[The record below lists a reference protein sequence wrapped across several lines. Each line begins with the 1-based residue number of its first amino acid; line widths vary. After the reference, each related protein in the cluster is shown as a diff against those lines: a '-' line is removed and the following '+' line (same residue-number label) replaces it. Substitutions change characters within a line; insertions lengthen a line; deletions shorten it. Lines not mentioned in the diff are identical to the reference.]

1 VLWEC
6 NGNGNHF
13 GYGLK
18 SVRGHLEPRG
28 SGTWRAKVFLGQDS
42 NGRQRY
48 LTRTVH
54 GTKREADAQLR
65 QLILEAGLA
74 HETSQATMDDLAA
87 KWLDLAAESLS
98 PSTLREYRR
107 LLEKIVLPQFG
118 SVKIRAIRPSDLDSF
133 YAGLRRRGVSG
144 RALSAQSV
152 HHVHA
157 LVRRLLNQALKW
169 GWILSNPALNA
180 SPPRV
185 DRVVLEVPDVET
197 VTQIINLAQE
207 RNPDI
212 ACFLRLAAIT
222 GARRGELC
230 AIRWRDFDKSG
241 VLSISHSIV
250 DGRNDELIEKGTK
263 THASRKVVMD
273 ALTMRVLDSQRERCE
288 ERSKSCGKK
297 LLRNSFVFSS
307 SLDGSIPWRP
317 HRVTLAF
324 KRLCDELEINGVR
337 LHDLRHFTAT
347 QMLASGVP
355 VKTVAGRLGH
365 ANAATTLNVYAHA
378 LESSDAEAAHLLGNI
393 LNDHGDY

>member
-1 VLWEC
+1 
-6 NGNGNHF
+6 
-13 GYGLK
+13 
-18 SVRGHLEPRG
+18 VRGHLEARG
-28 SGTWRAKVFLGQDS
+28 SGTWRAKVFLGQDA

-48 LTRTVH
+48 LTRTIH

-74 HETSQATMDDLAA
+74 HETSHATLNDLAA
-87 KWLDLAAESLS
+87 KWLELASETLS

-107 LLEKIVLPQFG
+107 LLEKIILPEFG
-118 SVKIRAIRPSDLDSF
+118 SVKVRAIRPSDLDTF
-133 YAGLRRRGVSG
+133 YARLRRRGVSG
-144 RALSAQSV
+144 SALSAQSV

-157 LVRRLLNQALKW
+157 LIRRLLNQALKW
-169 GWILSNPALNA
+169 GWIMTNPALNA

-185 DRVVLEVPDVET
+185 DRVELEVPDAAT
-197 VTQIINLAQE
+197 VTQIINFAQE

-212 ACFLRLAAIT
+212 ACFLRLAAVT

-230 AIRWRDFDKSG
+230 AIRWRDFDKKG
-241 VLSISHSIV
+241 TLTIKHSIV

-263 THASRKVVMD
+263 THASRKVVID
-273 ALTMRVLDSQRERCE
+273 ALTMRVVDSQRERGE
-288 ERSKSCGKK
+288 ERSKECGKRFS
-297 LLRNSFVFSS
+297 RNNFVFAS
-307 SLDGSIPWRP
+307 SLDGSVPWRP

-324 KRLCDELEINGVR
+324 KRLCGELGIIGVR

-347 QMLASGVP
+347 QMLASGIP

-378 LESSDAEAAHLLGNI
+378 LESSDAEAAHLLGSI
-393 LNDHGDY
+393 LNDHGDF

>member
-1 VLWEC
+1 
-6 NGNGNHF
+6 
-13 GYGLK
+13 
-18 SVRGHLEPRG
+18 VRGHLEARG
-28 SGTWRAKVFLGQDS
+28 VATWRAKVFLGQDV

-48 LTRTVH
+48 LTRTIH

-74 HETSQATMDDLAA
+74 HETSHATMEDLAA
-87 KWLDLAAESLS
+87 KWLELASETLS

-107 LLEKIVLPQFG
+107 LLEKIILPQFG
-118 SVKIRAIRPSDLDSF
+118 SVKVRAIRSSDLDTF
-133 YAGLRRRGVSG
+133 YGSLRRSGVSG
-144 RALSAQSV
+144 RPLSAQSV

-157 LVRRLLNQALKW
+157 LIRRLLNQALKW
-169 GWILSNPALNA
+169 GWILTNPALNA

-185 DRVVLEVPDVET
+185 DRVELEVPDVET
-197 VTQIINLAQE
+197 VTQIINFAQE

-212 ACFLRLAAIT
+212 ACFLRLAAVT

-230 AIRWRDFDKSG
+230 AIRWRDFDKKG
-241 VLSISHSIV
+241 TLSIKHSIV

-263 THASRKVVMD
+263 THASRKVVID
-273 ALTMRVLDSQRERCE
+273 AMTMRVIDSQRERGE
-288 ERSKSCGKK
+288 ERSKECGRKFS
-297 LLRNSFVFSS
+297 RNDFVFAS
-307 SLDGSIPWRP
+307 SLDGSVPWRP

-324 KRLCDELEINGVR
+324 KRLCDELGIDGVR

-378 LESSDAEAAHLLGNI
+378 LESSDAEAAHLIGGI

>member
-1 VLWEC
+1 MVDP
-6 NGNGNHF
+6 
-13 GYGLK
+13 
-18 SVRGHLEPRG
+18 VRGHLEARG
-28 SGTWRAKVFLGQDS
+28 SGTWRAKVFLGQDA

-54 GTKREADAQLR
+54 GTKREADGQLR

-74 HETSQATMDDLAA
+74 HETSHATMDDLAA
-87 KWLDLAAESLS
+87 KWLDLVSEALS

-107 LLEKIVLPQFG
+107 LLDKIILPQFG
-118 SVKIRAIRPSDLDSF
+118 SVKVRAIRPSELDAL
-133 YAGLRRRGVSG
+133 YARLRRRGVSG
-144 RALSAQSV
+144 RPLSAQSV

-157 LVRRLLNQALKW
+157 LIRRLLNQALKW
-169 GWILSNPALNA
+169 GWILTNPAINA

-185 DRVVLEVPDVET
+185 DRVELEVPDVET
-197 VTQIINLAQE
+197 VTNIIKLAKE

-212 ACFLRLAAIT
+212 ACFLRLAAVT

-230 AIRWRDFDKSG
+230 AIRWRDIDKSG
-241 VLSISHSIV
+241 ALSIKHSIV

-263 THASRKVVMD
+263 THASRKVVID
-273 ALTMRVLDSQRERCE
+273 ASTLLVLDSQRERCE
-288 ERSKSCGKK
+288 DRSKASGKRFT
-297 LLRNSFVFSS
+297 RNNFVFAS
-307 SLDGSIPWRP
+307 SLDGSVPWRP

-324 KRLCDELEINGVR
+324 KRLCNELGIKGVR

-378 LESSDAEAAHLLGNI
+378 LESSDAEAAQLLANV
-393 LNDHGDY
+393 LNDHGDD

>member
-1 VLWEC
+1 M
-6 NGNGNHF
+6 
-13 GYGLK
+13 
-18 SVRGHLEPRG
+18 RGHLEARG
-28 SGTWRAKVFLGQDS
+28 SGTWRAKVFLGQDV

-54 GTKREADAQLR
+54 GTKREADGQLR

-74 HETSQATMDDLAA
+74 HETSHAIVDDLAV
-87 KWLDLAAESLS
+87 KWLELVSETLS

-107 LLEKIVLPQFG
+107 LLEKIILPQFG
-118 SVKIRAIRPSDLDSF
+118 SVKVRAIRPSDLDTF
-133 YAGLRRRGVSG
+133 YARLRRRGVSG

-157 LVRRLLNQALKW
+157 LIRRLLNQALKW
-169 GWILSNPALNA
+169 GWILTNPASNA

-185 DRVVLEVPDVET
+185 APVELEVPDVAT
-197 VTQIINLAQE
+197 VTQIINFAQE

-212 ACFLRLAAIT
+212 ACFLRLAAVT

-241 VLSISHSIV
+241 ALSIKHSIV

-263 THASRKVVMD
+263 THASRKVAID
-273 ALTMRVLDSQRERCE
+273 ALTMRVVDSQRERSE
-288 ERSKSCGKK
+288 ERSKACGKK
-297 LLRNSFVFSS
+297 FSRSNFVFAS
-307 SLDGSIPWRP
+307 SLDGSVPWRP

-324 KRLCDELEINGVR
+324 KRLCNELGISGVR

-365 ANAATTLNVYAHA
+365 ANASTTLNVYAHA
-378 LESSDAEAAHLLGNI
+378 LASSDEDAAHLLGSI
-393 LNDHGDY
+393 LNDHGDF

>member
-1 VLWEC
+1 M
-6 NGNGNHF
+6 
-13 GYGLK
+13 
-18 SVRGHLEPRG
+18 RGHLEPRG
-28 SGTWRAKVFLGQDS
+28 SGTWRAKVFLGQDA

-74 HETSQATMDDLAA
+74 HETSHATMDDLAA
-87 KWLDLAAESLS
+87 KWLELASETLSL
-98 PSTLREYRR
+98 STLREYRR
-107 LLEKIVLPQFG
+107 LLEKIILPQFG
-118 SVKIRAIRPSDLDSF
+118 SAKVRAIRPSDLDTF
-133 YAGLRRRGVSG
+133 YASLRRRGVSG
-144 RALSAQSV
+144 RPLSAQSV

-157 LVRRLLNQALKW
+157 LIRRLLNQALKW
-169 GWILSNPALNA
+169 GWILTNPALNA

-185 DRVVLEVPDVET
+185 EPVELEVPDAET
-197 VTQIINLAQE
+197 VTRIINFAQE

-212 ACFLRLAAIT
+212 ACFLRLAAVT

-230 AIRWRDFDKSG
+230 AIRWRDFDKCG
-241 VLSISHSIV
+241 ALSIRHSIV

-263 THASRKVVMD
+263 THASRKVVID
-273 ALTMRVLDSQRERCE
+273 ALTLKVLDAQRERCE
-288 ERSKSCGKK
+288 KRSKGCGKK
-297 LLRNSFVFSS
+297 FSRNSFVFSS
-307 SLDGSIPWRP
+307 SLDGTAPWRP

-324 KRLCDELEINGVR
+324 KRLCDELGISGVR

-378 LESSDAEAAHLLGNI
+378 LESSDQAAAQLLGNI
-393 LNDHGDY
+393 LSDHGDL

>member
-1 VLWEC
+1 
-6 NGNGNHF
+6 
-13 GYGLK
+13 
-18 SVRGHLEPRG
+18 VRGHLEARG
-28 SGTWRAKVFLGQDS
+28 SGTWRAKVFLGQDA

-54 GTKREADAQLR
+54 GTRREADAQLR

-74 HETSQATMDDLAA
+74 HETSHATMDDLAA
-87 KWLDLAAESLS
+87 KWLDLASETLS

-107 LLEKIVLPQFG
+107 LLARIILPQFG
-118 SVKIRAIRPSDLDSF
+118 RVKVRAVRPSDLDSF
-133 YAGLRRRGVSG
+133 YTSLRRRGVNGG
-144 RALSAQSV
+144 RSLSAQSV

-157 LVRRLLNQALKW
+157 LIRRLLNQALKW
-169 GWILSNPALNA
+169 GWILTNPALNA

-185 DRVVLEVPDVET
+185 DRVELEVPDVET
-197 VTQIINLAQE
+197 VTQIINFAEE

-212 ACFLRLAAIT
+212 ACFLRLAAVT

-241 VLSISHSIV
+241 ALSIKHSIV

-263 THASRKVVMD
+263 TNATRKVVID
-273 ALTMRVLDSQRERCE
+273 VLTMRVVDSQRERCE
-288 ERSKSCGKK
+288 ERSKACGRRFS
-297 LLRNSFVFSS
+297 RNNFVFAS
-307 SLDGSIPWRP
+307 SLDGSVPWRP

-324 KRLCDELEINGVR
+324 KRLCNELGIVGVR
-337 LHDLRHFTAT
+337 LHDFRHFTAT

-378 LESSDAEAAHLLGNI
+378 LESSDVEAANLLGSI

>member
-1 VLWEC
+1 MLWEC

>member
-1 VLWEC
+1 M
-6 NGNGNHF
+6 
-13 GYGLK
+13 
-18 SVRGHLEPRG
+18 RGHLESRG
-28 SGTWRAKVFLGQDS
+28 SGTWRAKVFLGQDAS
-42 NGRQRY
+42 GRQRY

-74 HETSQATMDDLAA
+74 NETSHATMDDLAA
-87 KWLDLAAESLS
+87 KWLDLVSETLS

-107 LLEKIVLPQFG
+107 LLAKIVLPQFG
-118 SVKIRAIRPSDLDSF
+118 GTKVRAIRPSDLDTF
-133 YAGLRRRGVSG
+133 YATLRRRGVSG
-144 RALSAQSV
+144 RPLSAQSV

-157 LVRRLLNQALKW
+157 LIRRLLNQALKW
-169 GWILSNPALNA
+169 GWILTNPALNA

-185 DRVVLEVPDVET
+185 DRVELEVPDVET
-197 VTQIINLAQE
+197 VTRIINFAQE

-212 ACFLRLAAIT
+212 ACFLRLAAVT

-230 AIRWRDFDKSG
+230 AIRWRDFDKNG
-241 VLSISHSIV
+241 ALSIKHSIV

-263 THASRKVVMD
+263 THASRKVVID
-273 ALTMRVLDSQRERCE
+273 ALTMRVVDSQRERSE
-288 ERSKSCGKK
+288 ERSKACGIKFS
-297 LLRNSFVFSS
+297 RNNFVFTS
-307 SLDGSIPWRP
+307 SLDGAVPWRP

-324 KRLCDELEINGVR
+324 KRLCDELGFSGVR

-355 VKTVAGRLGH
+355 VKTVAARLGH

-378 LESSDAEAAHLLGNI
+378 LESSDAEAAHLLGSI
-393 LNDHGDY
+393 LSDHGDY

>member
-1 VLWEC
+1 
-6 NGNGNHF
+6 
-13 GYGLK
+13 
-18 SVRGHLEPRG
+18 VRGHLEPRG
-28 SGTWRAKVFLGQDS
+28 NGTWRAKVFLGQDAH
-42 NGRQRY
+42 GRQRY

-74 HETSQATMDDLAA
+74 HDTSHATFDDLAV
-87 KWLDLAAESLS
+87 KWLELTSEALS

-107 LLEKIVLPQFG
+107 LLVKIILPQFG
-118 SVKIRAIRPSDLDSF
+118 SFKVRAIRPSDLDTF
-133 YAGLRRRGVSG
+133 YASLRRRGVSG
-144 RALSAQSV
+144 RPLSAQSV

-157 LVRRLLNQALKW
+157 LIRRLLNQAMKW
-169 GWILSNPALNA
+169 GWILTNPALNA

-185 DRVVLEVPDVET
+185 DRIELEVPDVET
-197 VTQIINLAQE
+197 VTQIINFAEE

-212 ACFLRLAAIT
+212 ACFLRLAAVT

-230 AIRWRDFDKSG
+230 AIRWHDFDKKG
-241 VLSISHSIV
+241 ALSIKHSIV
-250 DGRNDELIEKGTK
+250 DGRNGELIEKGTK
-263 THASRKVVMD
+263 THASRKVVID
-273 ALTMRVLDSQRERCE
+273 ALTLRVVESQRARSE
-288 ERSKSCGKK
+288 ERSKACGRKFS
-297 LLRNSFVFSS
+297 RSNFVFSS
-307 SLDGSIPWRP
+307 SLDGSMPWRP

-324 KRLCDELEINGVR
+324 KRLCDELSISGVR

-378 LESSDAEAAHLLGNI
+378 LESSDADAAHLLGSI

>member
-1 VLWEC
+1 M
-6 NGNGNHF
+6 
-13 GYGLK
+13 
-18 SVRGHLEPRG
+18 RGHLEARG
-28 SGTWRAKVFLGQDS
+28 SGTWRAKVFLGQDV

-54 GTKREADAQLR
+54 GTKREAETQLR

-74 HETSQATMDDLAA
+74 HETSHATMDDLAA
-87 KWLDLAAESLS
+87 KWLELASEALS

-107 LLEKIVLPQFG
+107 LLEKIILPQFG
-118 SVKIRAIRPSDLDSF
+118 STKVRAIRTSDLDTF
-133 YAGLRRRGVSG
+133 YAILRRRGVNG
-144 RALSAQSV
+144 RSLSAQSV

-157 LVRRLLNQALKW
+157 LIRRLLNQALKW
-169 GWILSNPALNA
+169 GWILTNPALNA

-185 DRVVLEVPDVET
+185 DRVELEVPDVET
-197 VTQIINLAQE
+197 VTKIINFAEQ

-212 ACFLRLAAIT
+212 ACFLRLAAVT

-230 AIRWRDFDKSG
+230 AIRWRDFGKSG
-241 VLSISHSIV
+241 ALSIKHSIV

-263 THASRKVVMD
+263 THASRKVVID
-273 ALTMRVLDSQRERCE
+273 ALTMRVVDSQRERCE
-288 ERSKSCGKK
+288 DRSKACGKRFS
-297 LLRNSFVFSS
+297 RNNFVFAS
-307 SLDGSIPWRP
+307 SLDGSVPWRP

-324 KRLCDELEINGVR
+324 RRMCDELGIGGVR

-378 LESSDAEAAHLLGNI
+378 LESSDAEAAHLLGSI

>member
-1 VLWEC
+1 M
-6 NGNGNHF
+6 
-13 GYGLK
+13 
-18 SVRGHLEPRG
+18 RGHLEPRG
-28 SGTWRAKVFLGQDS
+28 SGTWRAKVFLGQDAS
-42 NGRQRY
+42 GRQRY

-74 HETSQATMDDLAA
+74 HETSHATMDDLAA
-87 KWLDLAAESLS
+87 KWLELASETLS

-107 LLEKIVLPQFG
+107 LLEKIILPQFG
-118 SVKIRAIRPSDLDSF
+118 SAKVRAVRPSDLDTF
-133 YAGLRRRGVSG
+133 YASLRRRGVSG
-144 RALSAQSV
+144 RSLSAQSV

-157 LVRRLLNQALKW
+157 LIRRLLNQALKW
-169 GWILSNPALNA
+169 GWILTNPALNA
-180 SPPRV
+180 SPPRLE
-185 DRVVLEVPDVET
+185 RVELEVPDVAT
-197 VTQIINLAQE
+197 VTRIINFAQE

-212 ACFLRLAAIT
+212 ACFLRLAAVT

-241 VLSISHSIV
+241 VLSIKHSIV

-263 THASRKVVMD
+263 THASRKVVID
-273 ALTMRVLDSQRERCE
+273 PLTIRVVDSQRERSE
-288 ERSKSCGKK
+288 ERSRACGKK
-297 LLRNSFVFSS
+297 FSRNNFVFASS
-307 SLDGSIPWRP
+307 IDGSVPWRP

-324 KRLCDELEINGVR
+324 KRLCDALGICGVR

-365 ANAATTLNVYAHA
+365 ANAAMTLNVYAHA
-378 LESSDAEAAHLLGNI
+378 LGSSDAEAAQLLGSI
-393 LNDHGDY
+393 LKDHGDY

>member
-1 VLWEC
+1 
-6 NGNGNHF
+6 
-13 GYGLK
+13 
-18 SVRGHLEPRG
+18 VRGHLEPRG
-28 SGTWRAKVFLGQDS
+28 SGTWRAKVFLGRDA

-74 HETSQATMDDLAA
+74 HETSNATFSDLAA
-87 KWLDLAAESLS
+87 KWLELTSETLS

-107 LLEKIVLPQFG
+107 LLAKIILPQFG
-118 SVKIRAIRPSDLDSF
+118 SFKVRAIRPSDLDTF
-133 YAGLRRRGVSG
+133 YASLRRRGVSG
-144 RALSAQSV
+144 RRPLSAQSV

-157 LVRRLLNQALKW
+157 LIRRLLNQAMKW
-169 GWILSNPALNA
+169 DWILANPAINA

-185 DRVVLEVPDVET
+185 DPVELEVPDVET
-197 VTQIINLAQE
+197 VTQIINFAEE

-212 ACFLRLAAIT
+212 ACFLRLAAVT

-230 AIRWRDFDKSG
+230 AIRWHDFDRKG
-241 VLSISHSIV
+241 ILSIKHSIV

-263 THASRKVVMD
+263 THASRRVVID
-273 ALTMRVLDSQRERCE
+273 ALTLRVIDAQRERSE
-288 ERSKSCGKK
+288 ERSKECGRKFS
-297 LLRNSFVFSS
+297 RNNFVFASS
-307 SLDGSIPWRP
+307 PDGSMPWRP

-324 KRLCDELEINGVR
+324 KRLCDELGFSGVR
-337 LHDLRHFTAT
+337 LHDFRHFTAT
-347 QMLASGVP
+347 QMLAAGVP

-378 LESSDAEAAHLLGNI
+378 LESSDVEAAHLLGGL